1 MHKTLILFSLLSIVV
16 LGSCKYYCRTN
27 PYPYAQLV
35 GYDSAD
41 LDAVIVKTYAQNGN
55 FQSPENTRIFSSRRN
70 TSYDTVSIYNTYNPS
85 VSGSLDTLVDI
96 GFNADATIEIPAL
109 GQKHYIKHVVI
120 NSDNW
125 KDKDCTN
132 SMSYVLDDIA
142 YKVPMRLGSNYIG
155 NMPIH
160 K

>member
-1 MHKTLILFSLLSIVV
+1 MNKSPILFSLLAIVV

-27 PYPYAQLV
+27 PYPCIQFV
-35 GYDSAD
+35 NYDSAA
-41 LDAVIVKTYAQNGN
+41 LYVVIVETYAPDGK
-55 FQSPENTRIFSSRRN
+55 FQSPESTRIFSSRRN
-70 TSYDTVSIYNTYNPS
+70 TSYDTESIYNTYNPS

-120 NSDNW
+120 NNDSW
-125 KDKDCTN
+125 KDKNCTN
-132 SMSYVLDDIA
+132 SMLYVLDDIA
-142 YKVPMRLGSNYIG
+142 YKVPMRLGSNYLG
-155 NMPIH
+155 NMQIH